1 MKDNMI
7 IGLVGNQNAGKTT
20 LFNALTGQNATVGNW
35 PGVTIERKEG
45 YIKGSKDKDLLL
57 VDTPGVYS
65 LSPYTSEEKVTR
77 SFCLE
82 SNPDLIVNI
91 VDATAM
97 ERSLYL
103 TTQILE
109 LDCDVIVAM
118 NMADILEKKGITIDF
133 EKLEKELGVS
143 VVRISAKTG
152 EGIDNLI
159 SLIRERR
166 YLKNPNKKIF
176 APDVEKELDHLQ
188 SDLYNELEDKKELRF
203 SAVKLFENDPY
214 YQALNNGSTKK
225 EISALEKAYDM
236 DAEQIIADQRYQYVT
251 GIKQTCCI
259 QKEMPESL
267 TDKLDKIVLNRY
279 LALPLFLLVIG
290 LMYFLSVGVVGSI
303 TSDFIDALF
312 NGSSE
317 IDIFFHTIPFEIKGL
332 GPILGEAIENAGG
345 SIWAS
350 DLVANGIIGGISTV
364 LSFIPQLI
372 TLFVCLSVLEA
383 SGYMSRIAFFLDAIF
398 KKFGLSGKSIIPFI
412 VGTGCSVP
420 GVMTARTVEDPK
432 EKEMTAML
440 VPFIPCNAKLPIMSL
455 LASVIFPK
463 AGWLVTFFCYLFSIL
478 IILLASVILKK
489 FFFGKGNDSF
499 ISELPEYKLP
509 NAYYV
514 YRDARD
520 KTLDFLERAGTTI
533 FLCTFLVWLFTR
545 FTWTFKYVGPVDTF
559 SNIES
564 MEIESSM
571 LAGIGKGLAYLF
583 IPAFGGH
590 YSWGLT
596 VSALQGL
603 IAKEQVV
610 SSLSVIA
617 GGGNSILSSTSPF
630 SFLADGTINGV
641 LTSLSF
647 LCFNLFSIP
656 CISAVSALKREL
668 GSTKKL
674 FFTMGMEITIAFLIS
689 TIIGTIG
696 WMADGFQGV
705 TGL

>member
-1 MKDNMI
+1 MSENMI

-20 LFNALTGQNATVGNW
+20 LFNALTGQNATIGNW

-45 YIKGSKDKDLLL
+45 YIKGSKDLLL

-77 SFCLE
+77 SFCLD
-82 SNPDLIVNI
+82 SAPNLIINI

-103 TTQILE
+103 TTQLME

-133 EKLEKELGVS
+133 KMLEEELGVS

-159 SLIRERR
+159 SLIKDRK
-166 YLKNPNKKIF
+166 YKKNPKKQIF
-176 APDVEKELDHLQ
+176 APDVEKELLHLQ
-188 SDLYNELEDKKELRF
+188 NDLYNELEDKKELRF

-214 YQALNNGSTKK
+214 YQALSNESTRK
-225 EISALEKAYDM
+225 EVSELEKTYDM
-236 DAEQIIADQRYQYVT
+236 DREQIIADQRYQYVT
-251 GIKQTCCI
+251 KLKQNCCI
-259 QKEMPESL
+259 EKQMPESI
-267 TDKLDKIVLNRY
+267 TDKLDKIVLNKY
-279 LALPLFLLVIG
+279 LALPIFLLVIG

-312 NGSSE
+312 NGSTT
-317 IDIFFHTIPFEIKGL
+317 IDIFFHEVPFEIEGL
-332 GPILGEAIENAGG
+332 GPLLGNAIENAGG
-345 SIWAS
+345 SVWAS
-350 DLVANGIIGGISTV
+350 DLLANGIIGGISTV

-383 SGYMSRIAFFLDAIF
+383 TGYMSRIAFFLDALF

-420 GVMTARTVEDPK
+420 GIMTARTVENQK

-455 LASVIFPK
+455 LAGVIFPK
-463 AGWLVTFFCYLFSIL
+463 AAWLVTFFCYLFSL
-478 IILLASVILKK
+478 FIILLASIVLKK
-489 FFFGKGNDSF
+489 FFFKKGSDSF

-533 FLCTFLVWLFTR
+533 FLCTFLVWFFTR
-545 FTWTFKYVGPVDTF
+545 FTWAFEYVGPKDSF
-559 SNIES
+559 ANIDS
-564 MEIESSM
+564 MNISASI
-571 LAGIGKGLAYLF
+571 LASIGKGLAYIF

-617 GGGNSILSSTSPF
+617 GGGNNILASSSPF
-630 SFLADGTINGV
+630 AFLSTMDANGI

-656 CISAVSALKREL
+656 CISAVSTLRREL

-674 FFTMGMEITIAFLIS
+674 VFTMSMELLLAYVIS
-689 TIIGTIG
+689 TIIGTIA
-696 WMADGFQGV
+696 WACNGFAGV
-705 TGL
+705 SGL

>member
-1 MKDNMI
+1 MI

-20 LFNALTGQNATVGNW
+20 LFNALTGQNATIGNW

-45 YIKGSKDKDLLL
+45 YIKGSKDLLL

-77 SFCLE
+77 SFCLD
-82 SNPDLIVNI
+82 SAPNLIINI

-103 TTQILE
+103 TTQLME

-133 EKLEKELGVS
+133 KKLEEELGVS

-159 SLIRERR
+159 SLIKDRK
-166 YLKNPNKKIF
+166 YKKNPKKQIF
-176 APDVEKELDHLQ
+176 APDVEKELLHLQ
-188 SDLYNELEDKKELRF
+188 NDLYNELEDKKELRF

-214 YQALNNGSTKK
+214 YQALSNESTRK
-225 EISALEKAYDM
+225 EVSELEKTYDM
-236 DAEQIIADQRYQYVT
+236 DREQIIADQRYQYVT
-251 GIKQTCCI
+251 KLKQNCCI
-259 QKEMPESL
+259 EKQMPESI
-267 TDKLDKIVLNRY
+267 TDKLDKIVLNKY
-279 LALPLFLLVIG
+279 LALPIFLLVIG

-312 NGSSE
+312 NGSTT
-317 IDIFFHTIPFEIKGL
+317 IDIFFHEVPFEIEGL
-332 GPILGEAIENAGG
+332 GPLLGNAIENAGG
-345 SIWAS
+345 SVWAS
-350 DLVANGIIGGISTV
+350 DLLANGIIGGISTV

-383 SGYMSRIAFFLDAIF
+383 TGYMSRIAFFLDALF

-412 VGTGCSVP
+412 VGTGYSVP
-420 GVMTARTVEDPK
+420 GIMTARTVENQK

-455 LASVIFPK
+455 LAGVIFPK
-463 AGWLVTFFCYLFSIL
+463 AAWLVTFFCYLFSL
-478 IILLASVILKK
+478 FIILLASIVLKK
-489 FFFGKGNDSF
+489 FFFKKGSDSF

-509 NAYYV
+509 NGYYV

-533 FLCTFLVWLFTR
+533 FLCTFLVWFFTR
-545 FTWTFKYVGPVDTF
+545 FTWAFEYVGPKDSF
-559 SNIES
+559 ANIDS
-564 MEIESSM
+564 MNISASI
-571 LAGIGKGLAYLF
+571 LASIGKGLAYIF

-617 GGGNSILSSTSPF
+617 GGGNNILASSSPF
-630 SFLADGTINGV
+630 AFLSTMDANGI

-656 CISAVSALKREL
+656 CISAVSTLRREL

-674 FFTMGMEITIAFLIS
+674 VFTMSMELLIAYVIS
-689 TIIGTIG
+689 TIIGTIA
-696 WMADGFQGV
+696 WACNGFRG
-705 TGL
+705 